1 MRILIT
7 GANGFL
13 GKEFTEYYSK
23 TKHQVIAAPR
33 QLLDLTNSKEVDTF
47 FENKNID
54 IVLHTAVKV
63 ANSFDDFKAN
73 IDMFHNLKK
82 HSEKYKMMFS
92 FGSGAEFDRHS
103 DINKASEEE
112 IYKALPQDYYGLAK
126 NIIAREINLH
136 NDNIVNLRLFGCFGK
151 HEKST
156 RFIKNSLR
164 RIAGVAPIVIEQDR
178 EMDFFY
184 VKDLLRVIDHFIE
197 NGLRDL
203 VDINMCYDTRCSLK
217 MLAHEINV
225 LTGATRDAII
235 INENKA
241 PSYTGNAQ
249 KLKNLNL
256 ELGGLSAGLQ
266 EMCSG
271 YK

>member
-1 MRILIT
+1 MRILVT
-7 GANGFL
+7 GAHGFL
-13 GKEFTEYYSK
+13 GREFIEHYSK
-23 TKHQVIAAPR
+23 TEHDTIAAPR
-33 QLLDLTNSKEVDTF
+33 QVLDLTSREAVDKF
-47 FENKNID
+47 FENNNID
-54 IVLHTAVKV
+54 IILHTAVKGED
-63 ANSFDDFKAN
+63 SFDDFTAN
-73 IDMFHNLKK
+73 INMFKNLKS
-82 HSEKYKMMFS
+82 HSKEYKLMFS
-92 FGSGAEFDRHS
+92 FGSGAAFDRFS
-103 DINKASEEE
+103 DVREAKEEE
-112 IYKALPQDYYGLAK
+112 IYANFPQDYYGLAK
-126 NIIAREINLH
+126 NIIAREINRH
-136 NDNIVNLRLFGCFGK
+136 NDNIINLRLFGCFGK

-256 ELGGLSAGLQ
+256 ELGGLSAGLR
-266 EMCSG
+266 EMCSE